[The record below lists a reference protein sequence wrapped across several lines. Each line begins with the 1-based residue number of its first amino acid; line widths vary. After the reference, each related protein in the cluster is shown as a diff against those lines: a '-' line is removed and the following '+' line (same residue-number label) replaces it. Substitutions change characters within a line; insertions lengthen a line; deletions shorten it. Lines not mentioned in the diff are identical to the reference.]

1 MSLFSIWTH
10 KNIWN
15 VYWIN
20 VRDLNV
26 RYITEIYIRNNVVS
40 GFYSY
45 IVTSFESINNGTS
58 RKTELKNFYFS
69 YQPPDLIEQRGKTA
83 LININQILVSI
94 CVIIPNKYVYQPL
107 KPISRYVH
115 ERHSGSALVN
125 QWHQFKI
132 RKYTLPLGN
141 EHLTIFFMFFS
152 HLCLMNDGEIGKY
165 STLHVK
171 LSKKLYGCH

>member
-1 MSLFSIWTH
+1 M
-10 KNIWN
+10 
-15 VYWIN
+15 
-20 VRDLNV
+20 
-26 RYITEIYIRNNVVS
+26 YIRKNVVS

-45 IVTSFESINNGTS
+45 IVKSFESINNGTS
-58 RKTELKNFYFS
+58 RKTELKNFYFI
-69 YQPPDLIEQRGKTA
+69 YQPADLIEQRGKTA
-83 LININQILVSI
+83 LININQIQVSI
-94 CVIIPNKYVYQPL
+94 CVIIPNKLCVSASGL

-115 ERHSGSALVN
+115 EHHSLSALVN

-132 RKYTLPLGN
+132 RKCTLPLGN
-141 EHLTIFFMFFS
+141 EHLTIFFMFLT